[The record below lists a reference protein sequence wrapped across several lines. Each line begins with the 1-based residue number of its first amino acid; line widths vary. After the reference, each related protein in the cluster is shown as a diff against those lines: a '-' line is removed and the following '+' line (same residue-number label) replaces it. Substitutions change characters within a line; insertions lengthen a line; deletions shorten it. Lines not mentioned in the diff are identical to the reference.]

1 MRIAAA
7 AIAVVLGSLSP
18 TVALSQDANQEVAAG
33 TNSMAAARKMLRQL
47 GLTKLEAASLE
58 SAQARGDLCA
68 FAQIQGP
75 AGNFNIQPV
84 ISNFVTNEVDV
95 VILDVFG
102 AAGGASLLIDSVFS
116 VTPPPGGSLDVE
128 YPSGVPG
135 EGPAVLSSTGWG
147 FGESAFFNLDP
158 DAYDD
163 PGVRRDGRG
172 YDRDAD
178 RGGLHRRSALCRR
191 PGLQRGVSTRPSPS
205 SLKPFRRRERGHGMK
220 AETLAAAAK
229 RTAAAAACHCASS
242 KEDALA
248 PVSRGYPQ

>member
-58 SAQARGDLCA
+58 AAQARGDLCA

-163 PGVRRDGRG
+163 PAFGATVADMTGTRIEVVYTGDRRCAGTLVFN
-172 YDRDAD
+172 A
-178 RGGLHRRSALCRR
+178 GLN
-191 PGLQRGVSTRPSPS
+191 
-205 SLKPFRRRERGHGMK
+205 
-220 AETLAAAAK
+220 
-229 RTAAAAACHCASS
+229 ASI
-242 KEDALA
+242 AFITQTF
-248 PVSRGYPQ
+248 P